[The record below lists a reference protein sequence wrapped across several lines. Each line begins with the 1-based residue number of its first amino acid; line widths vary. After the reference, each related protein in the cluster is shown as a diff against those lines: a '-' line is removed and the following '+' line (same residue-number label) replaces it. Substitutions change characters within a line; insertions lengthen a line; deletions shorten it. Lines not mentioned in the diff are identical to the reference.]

1 MAKRPVPRPDLAQK
15 ALAEEAVAT
24 LEQSVK
30 FLATDYTVE
39 FITAKLRDDEYYV
52 PEYQRELVWK
62 PETQSRFIESLL
74 MGLPIPY
81 LFLWQADDGR
91 LEIVDGSQ
99 RMRTMLRFMNDEL
112 VLTKMDLL
120 PELKGFRFSDLERS
134 RQRKFGNRNVRG
146 IVLDNSVEQVTRTEM
161 FYRINTG
168 GTKANDAE
176 VRRGSLPGPFTQLVT
191 ECANMPLFLE
201 LTPISANLVNARERE
216 ELVVRFFTF
225 LERMDV
231 NNDIIDMPGW
241 QDRPREYFWSFVE
254 EANQTARDDPQFV
267 DRLRGEFV
275 TMLEFVQS
283 AFQFGFRKSQ
293 NATQVPR
300 VRFEA
305 ISVGSAAALRENA
318 DLSQAPF
325 PDTTWVQEE
334 DFAVVTTSDAAN
346 VKSKLIRRIQ
356 FVKDTLAT

>member
-1 MAKRPVPRPDLAQK
+1 MAKRPKPRPNLDDK

-39 FITAKLRDDEYYV
+39 FITAKLRDAEYYV
-52 PEYQRELVWK
+52 PAYQRELVWT

-99 RMRTMLRFMNDEL
+99 RMRTMLRFMDDEL

-191 ECANMPLFLE
+191 DCAKMQSFVA
-201 LTPISANLVNARERE
+201 LTPISASLVNARERE

-225 LERMDV
+225 LERMDI
-231 NNDIIDMPGW
+231 DGGIIDMPGW
-241 QDRPREYFWSFVE
+241 QDRPREYFWNFVE
-254 EANQTARDDPQFV
+254 QANQEAQNDPSYIVRLSDEFSRMLHFV
-267 DRLRGEFV
+267 EN
-275 TMLEFVQS
+275 
-283 AFQFGFRKSQ
+283 AFPFGFRKTQ

-305 ISVGSAAALRENA
+305 LSVGSAAALRERPN
-318 DLSQAPF
+318 LGVAPF
-325 PDTTWVQEE
+325 PDIAWVNED
-334 DFAVVTTSDAAN
+334 DFATVTTSDAAN

-356 FVKDTLAT
+356 FVKDKLLT